1 MKASSPLHRVFLAA
15 SAAAISL
22 AVTACGGGANPEA
35 AARTAA
41 PEPAAVD
48 VAAVTAAA
56 GTIESALELSGNLVP
71 RARVGLKP
79 RVPGAIER
87 VLVDIGQTVREG
99 QPVATIDRREIDA
112 QADAM
117 AASVN
122 VAKAGLESAE
132 AALANAVLELDRS
145 RNLFEKGALPRQRLD
160 AAETAH
166 KAALAQRE
174 LARASLAQADA
185 ALRRAREVQRDT
197 TLVSPV
203 AGHVVE
209 RNYDPGAIPG
219 DEPVIVVADLRVL
232 KLEAGVSE
240 LEAGRL
246 RVGVPAEVVV
256 QARPGDT
263 YRGELAAI
271 APEVNERNRHFRIEI
286 RVPNGE
292 ATLLSGMYATAR
304 IVTASA
310 SEGVIV
316 PRDAVTTRAGAR
328 VVLKVTG
335 DSVQAVP
342 VKEGLTDGQRVQ
354 IVSGLAA
361 GDTVVADAR
370 RQLADGARVRAT
382 IN

>member
-1 MKASSPLHRVFLAA
+1 MKARSLVAA
-15 SAAAISL
+15 VAALSL
-22 AVTACGGGANPEA
+22 ATAACGGSAATPEA
-35 AARTAA
+35 AQSAA
-41 PEPAAVD
+41 EPAAVD
-48 VAAVTAAA
+48 IAAVKATA
-56 GTIESALELSGNLVP
+56 GTIEATLELSGNLAP

-79 RVPGAIER
+79 RVPGALER
-87 VLVDIGQTVREG
+87 ILVDIGMPVREG

-117 AASVN
+117 TASVN
-122 VAKAGLESAE
+122 VAKAGLESVE
-132 AALANAVLELDRS
+132 ATLANAELELERS

-166 KAALAQRE
+166 KAAVAQRALAQ
-174 LARASLAQADA
+174 ASLAQADA

-197 TLVSPV
+197 TIVSPV

-209 RNYDPGAIPG
+209 RNYDPGAMPG
-219 DEPVIVVADLRVL
+219 DDPVVVVADMRVL

-246 RVGVPAEVVV
+246 RVGMPAEVVV
-256 QARPGDT
+256 QARPGERH
-263 YRGELAAI
+263 RGELAAI

-286 RVPNGE
+286 RVPN
-292 ATLLSGMYATAR
+292 ADAVLMSGMYATAR

-310 SEGVIV
+310 SDGVIV
-316 PRDAVTTRAGAR
+316 PREAVTTRAGNR
-328 VVLKVTG
+328 VVLKVQG
-335 DSVQAVP
+335 DTVTAVQVT
-342 VKEGLTDGQRVQ
+342 EGLTDGQRVQ

-361 GDTVVADAR
+361 GDVVVADAR

-382 IN
+382 VN

>member
-1 MKASSPLHRVFLAA
+1 MNASRPLAA
-15 SAAAISL
+15 VAVALSL
-22 AVTACGGGANPEA
+22 VGSTACSGGSASEA
-35 AARTAA
+35 AQSAVA
-41 PEPAAVD
+41 EPMTVD
-48 VAAVTAAA
+48 VAAVKAVA
-56 GTIESALELSGNLVP
+56 GTIESTIELSGNLVP

-87 VLVDIGQTVREG
+87 VLVDIGATVREG

-132 AALANAVLELDRS
+132 AALANAVLELDRA

-160 AAETAH
+160 AAETAN

-174 LARASLAQADA
+174 LARASQAQADA

-209 RNYDPGAIPG
+209 RNYDPGATPG
-219 DEPVIVVADLRVL
+219 DEPVLVIADLRVL

-246 RVGVPAEVVV
+246 RVGMPADVIV
-256 QARPGDT
+256 QARPGET
-263 YRGELAAI
+263 HRGELGAI
-271 APEVNERNRHFRIEI
+271 APEVNERNRHFQIEI
-286 RVPNGE
+286 RVPNTDAG
-292 ATLLSGMYATAR
+292 LLSGMYATAR
-304 IVTASA
+304 IITASS

-316 PRDAVTTRAGAR
+316 PREAVTTRAGKRSVLR
-328 VVLKVTG
+328 VQG
-335 DSVQAVP
+335 DAVEAVP
-342 VKEGLTDGQRVQ
+342 VTEGLTDGQRVQ
-354 IVSGLAA
+354 ITAGLAA
-361 GDTVVADAR
+361 GDVVVADAR
-370 RQLADGARVRAT
+370 RQLSDGTRVRAT
-382 IN
+382 VN

>member
-1 MKASSPLHRVFLAA
+1 MR
-15 SAAAISL
+15 
-22 AVTACGGGANPEA
+22 
-35 AARTAA
+35 RRRA
-41 PEPAAVD
+41 PPPSRPRS
-48 VAAVTAAA
+48 TSRRSRPTA
-56 GTIESALELSGNLVP
+56 GTIESALELSGNLAP

-87 VLVDIGQTVREG
+87 VLVDIGASVREG

-122 VAKAGLESAE
+122 VAKAGLESVE
-132 AALANAVLELDRS
+132 ATLANAVLELERA

-166 KAALAQRE
+166 RAAMAQRE

-197 TLVSPV
+197 TIVSPV

-209 RNYDPGAIPG
+209 RNYDPGAMPG
-219 DEPVIVVADLRVL
+219 DDPVIVVADLRVL

-246 RVGVPAEVVV
+246 RVGMPADVVV
-256 QARPGDT
+256 QARPGDK

-271 APEVNERNRHFRIEI
+271 APEVNERNRHFRID
-286 RVPNGE
+286 RVPDPE
-292 ATLLSGMYATAR
+292 AALLSGMYATAR
-304 IVTASA
+304 IVTAA
-310 SEGVIV
+310 AADGVIV
-316 PRDAVTTRAGAR
+316 PREAVTTRAGAR
-328 VVLKVTG
+328 VVLKVEG
-335 DSVQAVP
+335 DTVRAVP
-342 VKEGLTDGQRVQ
+342 VTEGLTDGQRVQ

-361 GDTVVADAR
+361 GDTVVTDAR
-370 RQLADGARVRAT
+370 RQLSDGARVRAT
-382 IN
+382 MN